1 MKPAVITGNFAD
13 FKLIRSR
20 KVAQFVIEVP
30 IEQADVALAALGGL
44 PNPATETP
52 VAIARL
58 TPASAN
64 GRPSGFG
71 PENAGSTPAAGTKD
85 RRRFSE
91 LPPAQQ
97 AALKCQDEAFR
108 RFMVDTGHSPSMDES
123 DVAAAVRDAC
133 GINSRSVLNT
143 NPSAAERW
151 LTLLR
156 EFDVWMQ
163 AVDA

>member
-1 MKPAVITGNFAD
+1 MKPAVISGSLVNMRNVGTH
-13 FKLIRSR
+13 KS
-20 KVAQFVIEVP
+20 VALTVHVPEELAQQVIEVFGWP
-30 IEQADVALAALGGL
+30 TMASPV
-44 PNPATETP
+44 P